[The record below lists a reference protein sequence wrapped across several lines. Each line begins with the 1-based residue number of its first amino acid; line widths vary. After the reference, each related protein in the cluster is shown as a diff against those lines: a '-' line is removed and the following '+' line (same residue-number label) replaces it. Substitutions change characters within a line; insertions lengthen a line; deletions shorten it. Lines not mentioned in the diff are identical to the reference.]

1 MERGSVSACAA
12 AAGVR
17 LPGVARCWQ
26 STFGL
31 LSDAL
36 IELVLRCRLGVA
48 VDGARPGVLHVP

>member
-12 AAGVR
+12 AAAVR

-36 IELVLRCRLGVA
+36 IELVLRCRLGVGIE
-48 VDGARPGVLHVP
+48 GARPGIRQVP